1 MSSAAYA
8 IHAIKIQ
15 ALAGR
20 RASRTRRRAASR
32 PAGPP
37 SAGGVEQVP
46 IGTLDS
52 AGAGDGEPADDG
64 HHVEHVPIKKKG
76 TRKR

>member
-1 MSSAAYA
+1 MPAEAPAPVTS
-8 IHAIKIQ
+8 KVVT
-15 ALAGR
+15 
-20 RASRTRRRAASR
+20 RTRRRAASR

-46 IGTLDS
+46 IGTLDP
-52 AGAGDGEPADDG
+52 AGAGDGDPADDG